1 MRPTFFYVL
10 ATLGLLACQSSPKPT
25 PNRLFLDCYVR
36 ILESEGQVLAEATML
51 SIPTQA
57 NPTQPAE
64 KTPVEI
70 PGGIRYQ
77 GSPMSARPGSGLTYS
92 KAFPGEFVSEHTF
105 SWDDKEQK
113 RRTFSFKMN
122 QIESF
127 SLGASALSINQ
138 PAQFTWKGGALER
151 GEALVLMWEN
161 PKENLT
167 VPMEFIVQGALSV
180 ADLPAAKMKEL
191 SPGTWTLY
199 VVRKKLVK
207 FSEDSFDAQ
216 AILEFYSKTDTIQ
229 ITK

>member
-1 MRPTFFYVL
+1 
-10 ATLGLLACQSSPKPT
+10 
-25 PNRLFLDCYVR
+25 
-36 ILESEGQVLAEATML
+36 
-51 SIPTQA
+51 
-57 NPTQPAE
+57 
-64 KTPVEI
+64 
-70 PGGIRYQ
+70 
-77 GSPMSARPGSGLTYS
+77 
-92 KAFPGEFVSEHTF
+92 
-105 SWDDKEQK
+105 
-113 RRTFSFKMN
+113 
-122 QIESF
+122 
-127 SLGASALSINQ
+127 
-138 PAQFTWKGGALER
+138 
-151 GEALVLMWEN
+151 MWEN